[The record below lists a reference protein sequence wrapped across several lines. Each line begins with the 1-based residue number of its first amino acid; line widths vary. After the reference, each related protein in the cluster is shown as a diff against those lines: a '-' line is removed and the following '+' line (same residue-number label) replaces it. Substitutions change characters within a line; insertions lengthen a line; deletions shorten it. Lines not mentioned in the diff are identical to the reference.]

1 MAAITAA
8 VTNVGAVKAYCPRV
22 ENLSRAAQLKLG
34 LDGQGFA
41 PTTGEAAR
49 GVTAGSI
56 ARQALDMAL
65 DGYTTF
71 DFQAVF
77 ETNDA
82 LIINLSNLTTG
93 LGIDFLTV
101 STYRRVSWEIFA
113 NADADVGMVRGDA
126 IVQGATTPIVASTLQ
141 TAVADVNGIVTI
153 ETGRLKSVAAG
164 DLLASA
170 AVIPFGVLSQ
180 STNDIIMTL
189 TGISNID
196 VNATVRLYVYPLEAQ
211 ALFVTD

>member
-8 VTNVGAVKAYCPRV
+8 VTLVGPVRAYCARL
-22 ENLSRAAQLKLG
+22 ENFSRAALLKLG

-41 PTTGEAAR
+41 PTTAEAAL
-49 GVTAGSI
+49 GITAGGI
-56 ARQALDMAL
+56 AKQALDMAL

-71 DFQAVF
+71 DFQAVA

-82 LIINLSNLTTG
+82 LTMNLTDL

-101 STYRRVSWEIFA
+101 STYRRVAWEVYA
-113 NADADVGMVRGDA
+113 NADADVGLVKREA
-126 IVQGATTPIVASTLQ
+126 IVQGAATPIVIQ
-141 TAVADVNGIVTI
+141 TAVTSVADIGLATI
-153 ETGRLKSVAAG
+153 EAGLLKSVAAG
-164 DLLASA
+164 DLLAA
-170 AVIPFGVLSQ
+170 GAVIPFCSLAQ
-180 STNDIIMTL
+180 SSNDIVLTY

-196 VNATVRLYVYPLEAQ
+196 TNATVRVYVYPLESQ